1 MAPPKKPCKSDISLK
16 AYALSRDMRRCLD
29 EADRAGEGAKTLHL
43 TEALAEARKL
53 ERYLAQTVENKLAL
67 AGNGQ
72 AVYNAGW
79 QTPGA

>member
-1 MAPPKKPCKSDISLK
+1 MAPPSKAIKSDVTLK
-16 AYALSRDMRRCLD
+16 AYNLSRDMRRCLD
-29 EADRAGEGAKTLHL
+29 SADRALDTGKIVHL

-72 AVYNAGW
+72 AVYTANW
-79 QTPGA
+79 EPR